1 MITLEQIKIYKKY
14 SADGD
19 GFTRCA
25 TDDEKSIIDYKHW
38 SLIADLVQD
47 LILIRKHP
55 VSESFKRSV
64 DAKLKDNCINEEV
77 LKELIKISL
86 L

>member
-1 MITLEQIKIYKKY
+1 MITLIQIKIYQKY
-14 SADGD
+14 KGDGD
-19 GFTRCA
+19 GFTRCV
-25 TDDEKSIIDYKHW
+25 TEEEKSIIDYQHW

-47 LILIRKHP
+47 LRLIEKHP

-64 DAKLKDNCINEEV
+64 NAKLKDNRINEEV